1 MKPRIPLFI
10 DSDVVISSLLSP
22 TGAATM
28 LMHLPS
34 VIRFTSNLALTEQS
48 IVVERLGI
56 HPQDH
61 VTLMKKLFFVTTV
74 LKEDVKKYARTVND
88 PLDAHIVAGAVASK
102 TKFLVTYNTKDYRAE
117 IIKKS
122 WDIIVI
128 TPGFLLQYLR
138 SR

>member
-1 MKPRIPLFI
+1 MKPRISLCI

-22 TGAATM
+22 MGAAAM

-34 VIRFTSNLALTEQS
+34 AIRFTSNLALIEQS
-48 IVVERLGI
+48 TVVERLGI
-56 HPQDH
+56 DPRDH
-61 VTLMKKLFFVTTV
+61 VNLMKKLFFVTSV
-74 LKEDVKKYARTVND
+74 IKEDVGKFAHTVND

-102 TKFLVTYNTKDYRAE
+102 TKFLVTYNTKDFRAE
-117 IIKKS
+117 VINKS
-122 WDIIVI
+122 WNIIVI